1 VTVTSGTGAGVPD
14 LFAEAHGHNELRAAD
29 WLSISVQPFGGA
41 MASATVALHVREGI
55 ALSGLSAGLVTAG
68 TASGEESWA
77 GALVAA
83 RGCLRLLESARIE
96 EGVRRLLPL
105 GEPHE
110 SAYALLAPHR
120 FAVAVDPTKTLGE
133 TMFGLLGRELGPAVA
148 APAGAADDDDPAD
161 SAPGSGLARLA
172 REMTDVPAAV
182 EVERPEVPD
191 LTDDSLENTRRLFAL
206 TVAQLAELFGVTER
220 QMHRYLREGLPDNRR
235 ALADALT
242 AVGLTVIGG
251 LGAHGARRWLYSGEP
266 TAAELA
272 QRGRI
277 DELTTRVQALRD
289 SPVT

>member
-1 VTVTSGTGAGVPD
+1 MTITSGTGAGVPD
-14 LFAEAHGHNELRAAD
+14 LFAGAHGRDELRAAE
-29 WLSISVQPFGGA
+29 WLSISVQPFGA
-41 MASATVALHVREGI
+41 MASATVAMHVREGI
-55 ALSGLSAGLVTAG
+55 AISGLSAGLVTAG

-96 EGVRRLLPL
+96 EGVRQLLPL
-105 GEPHE
+105 DEPHE
-110 SAYALLAPHR
+110 PAYALLAPHR
-120 FAVAVDPTKTLGE
+120 FAVAVDPTKALGG
-133 TMFGLLGRELGPAVA
+133 TMFGVLGGELGPPV
-148 APAGAADDDDPAD
+148 GAADDDGPAD
-161 SAPGSGLARLA
+161 PAPGSELARLA
-172 REMTDVPAAV
+172 REMTDVPAV
-182 EVERPEVPD
+182 VQVERPKVPD

-206 TVAQLAELFGVTER
+206 TVAQLADLFGVTER

-272 QRGRI
+272 EQGRI
-277 DELTTRVQALRD
+277 DELTARAQALRD